1 MFYRPGIFISIQQS
15 SPPWP
20 GQTISLKNLTDNTPI
35 ERNDECP
42 AQALLKALA
51 GKWKP
56 QIFRLALQGPVRF
69 STILREIAGANKQ
82 SISTALRELEEE
94 NLLVKNIISHKPLH
108 IEYILS
114 DRGQALI
121 PVFRQLEVL

>member
-1 MFYRPGIFISIQQS
+1 MFLPAWYFISIQQS

-20 GQTISLKNLTDNTPI
+20 GQTISLKNLTTNTEI
-35 ERNDECP
+35 ENTNNCP
-42 AQALLKALA
+42 AETLLKALA

-69 STILREIAGANKQ
+69 SALLREIAGANKQ

-94 NLLVKNIISHKPLH
+94 NLLEKKIISHKPLH
-108 IEYILS
+108 IEYSLS
-114 DRGQALI
+114 ERGQALI
-121 PVFRQLEVL
+121 PVFKQLELL